1 MPHQQFRIQKL
12 SETSP
17 ALVGKSQFNLG
28 TDTGS
33 FHNVSPKKGIPPS
46 SKAIVGLPSARFA
59 HGNSLKSS
67 LLIHVFLLCFN
78 FQQFF

>member
-1 MPHQQFRIQKL
+1 MV
-12 SETSP
+12 S
-17 ALVGKSQFNLG
+17 KSQFNPG

-59 HGNSLKSS
+59 HGNSLKRS
-67 LLIHVFLLCFN
+67 LLIHVFLSYALIFSI
-78 FQQFF
+78 FFEFGIAELRG